1 MNYEYIP
8 QGVCS
13 RKITFDIKNGIITN
27 VSFQGGCNGN
37 TKGIAALVE
46 GMDVNE
52 VIRRLEGTRCGFKP
66 TSCPD
71 LMRRLC
77 LAFRFAPAFTLPKA
91 IRALPRFNRGILVR
105 YLD

>member
-1 MNYEYIP
+1 MVYKTR
-8 QGVCS
+8 GVCS
-13 RKITFDIKNGIITN
+13 SAIQFEITDRKVHN
-27 VSFQGGCNGN
+27 VAFQGGCNGN

-71 LMRRLC
+71 Q
-77 LAFRFAPAFTLPKA
+77 LAKA
-91 IRALPRFNRGILVR
+91 LKDAIQ
-105 YLD
+105 